1 MKKNNLLIGIMYI
14 IVGVLFFLVATLT
27 DSKLDSLL
35 FGFAGAG
42 IAPGIMM
49 IYRYFYWNKPGNKER
64 YAERMENE
72 KIEQHDEM
80 KIKLR
85 DKSGRY
91 AYIFGLVAVSISI
104 VAFSIIGQ
112 LEIIDNSRM
121 IIFYL
126 GGYLIFQ
133 YIIGVVIFNHLLKKY
148 K

>member
-1 MKKNNLLIGIMYI
+1 MKKNNLLIGIMYV
-14 IVGVLFFLVATLT
+14 IVGVLFFLAATLT

-42 IAPGIMM
+42 IAPGIMI

-104 VAFSIIGQ
+104 VAFSVLGQ

>member
-1 MKKNNLLIGIMYI
+1 MKKNNLLIGIMYV
-14 IVGVLFFLVATLT
+14 IVGVLFFLAATLT
-27 DSKLDSLL
+27 DSKLSSLL

-72 KIEQHDEM
+72 KIEQHDEL
-80 KIKLR
+80 KVKLR

-104 VAFSIIGQ
+104 VAFSVLGQ
-112 LEIIDNSRM
+112 LEIIDNSRI

-126 GGYLIFQ
+126 GGYLILQ
-133 YIIGVVIFNHLLKKY
+133 YIIGIVIFNRLLKKY

>member
-14 IVGVLFFLVATLT
+14 IVGVLFFLAATLT

-49 IYRYFYWNKPGNKER
+49 VYRYFYWNKPGNKER

-104 VAFSIIGQ
+104 VAFSVLGQ

>member
-1 MKKNNLLIGIMYI
+1 MGLTKPIEQNLLCFQDTFMYLKYIIRGVWKMKKNNLLIGIMYI

-85 DKSGRY
+85 DKSGR
-91 AYIFGLVAVSISI
+91 
-104 VAFSIIGQ
+104 
-112 LEIIDNSRM
+112 
-121 IIFYL
+121 
-126 GGYLIFQ
+126 
-133 YIIGVVIFNHLLKKY
+133 
-148 K
+148 

>member
-1 MKKNNLLIGIMYI
+1 MKKNNLLIGIMYV

-27 DSKLDSLL
+27 ESKLDSLL

-72 KIEQHDEM
+72 KIEQHDEL
-80 KIKLR
+80 KVKLR

-104 VAFSIIGQ
+104 VAFSVLGQ
-112 LEIIDNSRM
+112 LEIIDNYRM

-126 GGYLIFQ
+126 GGYLILQ
-133 YIIGVVIFNHLLKKY
+133 YIIGIIIFNRLLKKY

>member
-1 MKKNNLLIGIMYI
+1 MI
-14 IVGVLFFLVATLT
+14 
-27 DSKLDSLL
+27 
-35 FGFAGAG
+35 
-42 IAPGIMM
+42 

-72 KIEQHDEM
+72 KIEQHDEL

-104 VAFSIIGQ
+104 VAFSILGQ